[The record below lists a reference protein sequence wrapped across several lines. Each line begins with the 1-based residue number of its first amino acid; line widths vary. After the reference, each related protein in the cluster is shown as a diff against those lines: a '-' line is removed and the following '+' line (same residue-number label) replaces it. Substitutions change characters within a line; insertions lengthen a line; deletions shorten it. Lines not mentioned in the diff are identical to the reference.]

1 MTLLTHNFIVISC
14 FLNVFITFLLRQK
27 PCHVMILVMF
37 YVCVNFVVFP
47 FSTFKQI
54 HTHTSNRTAIHVR
67 TNTLL
72 PLFLCL
78 SLCIKTHRNVAT
90 LAIFSDRILLHRF
103 FFWNIILMYERISVC
118 VLVYFGYAISVL
130 YKLLKFSKHQ
140 HEAK

>member
-103 FFWNIILMYERISVC
+103 FFLEYNTYVRAYLCMC
-118 VLVYFGYAISVL
+118 FGIFWLCYLCFIQAI
-130 YKLLKFSKHQ
+130 
-140 HEAK
+140 EI